1 MIKKKQVRWSVAAAL
16 VAGVL
21 GMTACSSGSQ
31 TEQSIEDGPVTI
43 TFLHIFGEGFDD
55 AIAGFE
61 KEYPNITVNSESVP
75 FDQLISQTQA
85 RLGGGDSSIDV
96 IAVDPPRL
104 PSMVDNGYLLDVS
117 EDFADTPV
125 TLSEAGIASAT
136 WNEAQYSYPL
146 WSSDGFL
153 LYNKALLDA
162 AGVAAPASDD
172 ASRMTWDQVI
182 ADAETVQAAGAPYGL
197 GFEQVDRYYQLQPLI
212 ESFGASSGLTGDDN
226 LTADVASDEWKEW
239 GDWYQGLYSSGLA
252 PVGVDATQ
260 MPEMFTS
267 GQVAYF
273 VASST
278 RVKQMQDSPIADGW
292 GVAPLPH
299 FEGGEVYTPTD
310 SWAVGISAFSE
321 HQAAAREFGRYLAMS
336 AEGGNLIS
344 QIYTLPPVNQ
354 DAYPGF
360 ISALEAIAP
369 EPAAAMDSLFTI
381 DSTEHALHR
390 PSSIGYVE
398 FETVM
403 NKAFS
408 DIRNGGDV
416 SAILDSAQQQLES
429 QLGQYR

>member
-1 MIKKKQVRWSVAAAL
+1 MSKLIRSSAAAAAL
-16 VAGVL
+16 AGVIGL
-21 GMTACSSGSQ
+21 SACSAGAPS
-31 TEQSIEDGPVTI
+31 EQAPEDGPVTI

-61 KEYPNITVNSESVP
+61 KEHPDITVNSESVP
-75 FDQLISQTQA
+75 FDQLISQTTA
-85 RLGGGDSSIDV
+85 RLGSGDTSIDV

-104 PSMVDNGYLLDVS
+104 PSMVDDGYLLDVS

-125 TLSEAGIASAT
+125 ELSDAGVASAT
-136 WNEAQYSYPL
+136 WDDAQYSYPL

-153 LYNKALLDA
+153 LYNKTLIES
-162 AGVAAPASDD
+162 AGLEAPASDD
-172 ASRMTWDQVI
+172 ASRMTWEEVV
-182 ADAETVQAAGAPYGL
+182 ADAEKAQSAGAPYGL

-226 LTADVASDEWKEW
+226 LTPDVDSDEWKAW
-239 GDWYQGLYSSGLA
+239 GEWYQDLYTSGLA

-273 VASST
+273 VGSST
-278 RVKQMQDSPIADGW
+278 RVKQMQDSPLADGW
-292 GVAPLPH
+292 GVAPLPY
-299 FEGGEVYTPTD
+299 FDGGDVYTPTD
-310 SWAVGISAFSE
+310 SWGVGVSSVSE
-321 HQAAAREFGRYLAMS
+321 HQAAAREFGKYLAMS
-336 AEGGNLIS
+336 TEGGDLIS
-344 QIYTLPPVNQ
+344 QIYTLPPVNK
-354 DAYPGF
+354 DAYPAF
-360 ISALEAIAP
+360 ISTLESIAP
-369 EPAAAMDSLFTI
+369 EPAAAMDSLFVV
-381 DSTEHALHR
+381 DSEEHALHR

-416 SAILDSAQQQLES
+416 SSILDSAQQQLES
-429 QLGQYR
+429 QLAQYR